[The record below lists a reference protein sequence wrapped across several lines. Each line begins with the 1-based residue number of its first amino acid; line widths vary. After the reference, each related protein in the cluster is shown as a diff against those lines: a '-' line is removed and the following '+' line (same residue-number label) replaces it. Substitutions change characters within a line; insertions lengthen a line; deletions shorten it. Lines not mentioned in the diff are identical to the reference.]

1 MVSPPVKNSMG
12 QRYLVRVWVPATR
25 AALPDIQI
33 ALMAASVV
41 VAIVAMIVDPV
52 RLSVLAER

>member
-1 MVSPPVKNSMG
+1 MAIRPVKNSVG

-25 AALPDIQI
+25 EALADIQR
-33 ALMAASVV
+33 ALVAASVV
-41 VAIVAMIVDPV
+41 AAIVVMIVAPV